1 MMDHYSL
8 VQQLTGPLPMIL
20 KTALDL
26 VPCTEKWLLLFIMS
40 KEEDLVQA
48 YPEGEVEIAGDQ
60 PAETVT
66 SLDTFAGKVHV
77 KWAPEAAVSSLG
89 LMPFFIEFLK
99 TSGLFDKWV
108 EDCPLHY
115 TSGNAPEKRDV
126 LGTLVLSVLA
136 GHWRYAH
143 INAIGADGV
152 NPGLLGM
159 TGVASEDSVRRG
171 MKAMDEAASGGWMKE
186 HLKASYEPLL
196 QEPWVLDV
204 DTTVKPL
211 NGHQQD
217 AEVGYNPTKPG
228 RPSHAYHSY
237 FVAEIRMVLD
247 MEVQAGNQTAPLYAQ
262 PELWA
267 FLDGLAERDRP
278 VFLRGDSHWG
288 AENAMVGAEERNL
301 GYLFKLKQSANVK
314 KLIGQI
320 FRRED
325 WVEAGQQWQ
334 GREDVLRLSGWSK
347 ARRVVV
353 LRRPLRSKP
362 VGEAETV
369 GKKKSKRK
377 GAKQLTL
384 DLPELTYQGTQYE
397 YAVLVTSL
405 TDEVRTVAQ
414 HYRDRGDA
422 ENNFDELKNQWGWAG
437 FTTQDRKRCQIM
449 GRIIALVYNWW
460 TIFMRL
466 GIPDKHA
473 EAITSRPLALHGIAR
488 QTHHG
493 NQTTVEITS
502 THAKASQIAE
512 ILTKVSGFLRR
523 IRTTAEQLTQ
533 SERWKLI
540 LSAAFRQFFGGKVIG
555 STGRLAD
562 ATG

>member
-1 MMDHYSL
+1 MFNM
-8 VQQLTGPLPMIL
+8 G
-20 KTALDL
+20 
-26 VPCTEKWLLLFIMS
+26 
-40 KEEDLVQA
+40 KEEEVVPA
-48 YPEGEVEIAGDQ
+48 HPKGEVEIAGNQ
-60 PAETVT
+60 AAEIVT
-66 SLDTFAGKVHV
+66 SLDTFAGKIHV
-77 KWAPEAAVSSLG
+77 KFAPEATVSSLG

-99 TSGLFDKWV
+99 ISGLFDQWV
-108 EDCPLHY
+108 ADCPLHY
-115 TSGNAPEKRDV
+115 TSGNAPEKRNV

-143 INAIGADGV
+143 INAIRGDGI
-152 NPGLLGM
+152 NPELLGM
-159 TGVASEDSVRRG
+159 TRVASEDSVRRA
-171 MKAMDEAASGGWMKE
+171 MKALDEAASGQWMKV

-196 QEPWVLDV
+196 QEPWILDV

-211 NGHQQD
+211 YGHQQD
-217 AEVGYNPTKPG
+217 AKVGYNPTKPG

-237 FVAEIRMVLD
+237 FAANIRMVLD

-267 FLDGLAERDRP
+267 FLDGLPKERLP
-278 VFLRGDSHWG
+278 LFLRGDSHWG
-288 AENAMVGAEERNL
+288 SEKAIVGAEEREI

-320 FRRED
+320 FQKEE

-347 ARRVVV
+347 ERRVVV
-353 LRRPLRSKP
+353 LRRPLKSKP
-362 VGEAETV
+362 APEVETV
-369 GKKKSKRK
+369 GKKKRGRK
-377 GAKQLTL
+377 PAKQLTL
-384 DLPELTYQGTQYE
+384 DLPELTYQGMQYE

-405 TDEVRTVAQ
+405 PDEVRTVAQ

-466 GIPDKHA
+466 GIPEKHA

-488 QTHHG
+488 QTRHG

-502 THAKASQIAE
+502 THAKASQMAG
-512 ILTKVSGFLRR
+512 ILTKVSGFLQR
-523 IRTTAEQLTQ
+523 IKTTAEQLTEKG
-533 SERWKLI
+533 ERWKLI
-540 LSAAFRQFFGGKVIG
+540 LSAAFRQFLGGKVIG

-562 ATG
+562 APG

>member
-1 MMDHYSL
+1 
-8 VQQLTGPLPMIL
+8 
-20 KTALDL
+20 
-26 VPCTEKWLLLFIMS
+26 MS
-40 KEEDLVQA
+40 KDGEVVQA
-48 YPEGEVEIAGDQ
+48 HPKGEVQSARNQ
-60 PAETVT
+60 AAETAA

-77 KWAPEAAVSSLG
+77 RWAPEAAVSSLG

-108 EDCPLHY
+108 EDCPLRY
-115 TSGNAPEKRDV
+115 TSGNAPAKRDV

-143 INAIGADGV
+143 INAIRADGI
-152 NPGLLGM
+152 NPELLGM
-159 TGVASEDSVRRG
+159 SGVASEDSVRRG
-171 MKAMDEAASGGWMKE
+171 MKAMDEAASGRWLKE
-186 HLKASYEPLL
+186 HLQASYEPLL
-196 QEPWVLDV
+196 EEPWVLDV

-211 NGHQQD
+211 YGHQQD
-217 AEVGYNPTKPG
+217 AKVGYNPTKPG

-237 FVAEIRMVLD
+237 FVANIRMVLD

-267 FLDGLAERDRP
+267 FLDGLSERNRP

-288 AENAMVGAEERNL
+288 AEKAMLGAEERGL

-320 FRRED
+320 FQKKE
-325 WVEAGQQWQ
+325 WGEAGQQWQ

-353 LRRPLRSKP
+353 LRRPLKSKP
-362 VGEAETV
+362 AAEAEAV

-377 GAKQLTL
+377 AAKQLTL
-384 DLPELTYQGTQYE
+384 DLPELTYQGMQYE
-397 YAVLVTSL
+397 YVVLVTSL

-449 GRIIALVYNWW
+449 GRIVALVYNWW

-466 GIPDKHA
+466 GIPEKHA
-473 EAITSRPLALHGIAR
+473 EAITSRPLALHAIAR
-488 QTHHG
+488 QTRHG

-512 ILTKVSGFLRR
+512 ILTKVSGFLKR
-523 IRTTAEQLTQ
+523 IKTTAEQLTQ
-533 SERWKLI
+533 RERWKLI
-540 LSAAFRQFFGGKVIG
+540 LSAAFRHFLGGKVTG
-555 STGRLAD
+555 SPGRLAD